1 MPRQLRMAALAI
13 AVMVAFS
20 CLSLAQ
26 YHDDDDDGG
35 YHQGNPRQARQY
47 GYQQGYRDGY
57 AKGRHEGRENDPNDY
72 QTPDWRQA
80 TRGYEQWMG
89 PVETFQNGYRDGYG
103 SGFQAG
109 YQSLNRGWGN
119 GDGDGDGDRDRGGYD
134 RGGDIYDQS
143 GYGYG
148 GNIGYRAGYQ
158 DGISQAREDTY
169 KNKRFNSN
177 PRGKYDDRDHGYR
190 REYGDK
196 NSYKAQ
202 YSDGY
207 RAGYEASFRR

>member
-1 MPRQLRMAALAI
+1 MPRQLPLVVLAI
-13 AVMVAFS
+13 AVIVAFS
-20 CLSLAQ
+20 GLSQAQ
-26 YHDDDDDGG
+26 YHDDDDG
-35 YHQGNPRQARQY
+35 YYQSYSSQARRY

-72 QTPDWRQA
+72 QSPDWRQA

-89 PVETFQNGYRDGYG
+89 PVQAFQNAYRNGYEN
-103 SGFQAG
+103 GFRAG
-109 YQSLNRGWGN
+109 YQSQTRGWS
-119 GDGDGDGDRDRGGYD
+119 DPDWDRDEPIYNRS
-134 RGGDIYDQS
+134 GDVYDQS

-148 GNIGYRAGYQ
+148 GNIGYRTGYR
-158 DGISQAREDTY
+158 DGMSQARDDMY
-169 KNKRFNSN
+169 KNKRFNSS

-207 RAGYEASFRR
+207 RAGYEAVFDRY

>member
-1 MPRQLRMAALAI
+1 MAVLAI
-13 AVMVAFS
+13 AVIAAFS
-20 CLSLAQ
+20 SLSLAQ
-26 YHDDDDDGG
+26 YNDDDDESR

-72 QTPDWRQA
+72 QAPDWRQA
-80 TRGYEQWMG
+80 TRGYEEWMG
-89 PVETFQNGYRDGYG
+89 PMETFRNGYRDGYG

-109 YQSLNRGWGN
+109 YQSVNRGWGN
-119 GDGDGDGDRDRGGYD
+119 ADDEGGGGRGGYN
-134 RGGDIYDQS
+134 RGDIYDQS

-148 GNIGYRAGYQ
+148 GDMGYRAGYQ
-158 DGISQAREDTY
+158 DGISQAREDVY
-169 KNKRFNSN
+169 KNKPFNPS

-196 NSYKAQ
+196 SSYKAQ
-202 YSDGY
+202 YTDGY
-207 RAGYEASFRR
+207 RAGYNSAFRQY

>member
-1 MPRQLRMAALAI
+1 MTALAI
-13 AVMVAFS
+13 AVIMAFS
-20 CLSLAQ
+20 SLSAAQ
-26 YHDDDDDGG
+26 YRDDDDDGG
-35 YHQGNPRQARQY
+35 YYQGSRQARQY

-89 PVETFQNGYRDGYG
+89 PVEAFQNGYRDGYG

-109 YQSLNRGWGN
+109 YQSLNGGWGR
-119 GDGDGDGDRDRGGYD
+119 DSDRNEGRYD
-134 RGGDIYDQS
+134 RGDVIYDRS

-148 GNIGYRAGYQ
+148 DGDMGYRIGYQ
-158 DGISQAREDTY
+158 DGMSQAREDRY
-169 KNKRFNSN
+169 KNKPFNPN

-190 REYGDK
+190 REFGNK

-202 YSDGY
+202 YTDGY
-207 RAGYEASFRR
+207 RTGYEASFRR

>member
-1 MPRQLRMAALAI
+1 MPRQLRMAAFAI
-13 AVMVAFS
+13 AAIMA
-20 CLSLAQ
+20 LSSLSVAQ

-35 YHQGNPRQARQY
+35 YYQGNSRQARQY

-89 PVETFQNGYRDGYG
+89 PVEVFENGYRDGYG
-103 SGFQAG
+103 TGFQAG
-109 YQSLNRGWGN
+109 FRSLNGGW
-119 GDGDGDGDRDRGGYD
+119 DYDRDSDRDGGRYNRGGVIYD
-134 RGGDIYDQS
+134 RS

-148 GNIGYRAGYQ
+148 GDTGYRIGYQ
-158 DGISQAREDTY
+158 DGMNQAREDAY
-169 KNKRFNSN
+169 RNKPFNSN

-190 REYGDK
+190 REFGHKD
-196 NSYKAQ
+196 SYKAQ
-202 YSDGY
+202 YTDGY
-207 RAGYEASFRR
+207 RTGYEASFRR

>member
-13 AVMVAFS
+13 AVIMAFS
-20 CLSLAQ
+20 SLSLAQ
-26 YHDDDDDGG
+26 YRDDDDDGG
-35 YHQGNPRQARQY
+35 YYRGDSRQARQY
-47 GYQQGYRDGY
+47 GYQTGYRDGY

-89 PVETFQNGYRDGYG
+89 PVEVFQNGYRDGYG

-109 YQSLNRGWGN
+109 FRSLNGGWGYDRN
-119 GDGDGDGDRDRGGYD
+119 GDRDEGSYD
-134 RGGDIYDQS
+134 GADVIRNRY

-148 GNIGYRAGYQ
+148 GDMGYRIGYQ
-158 DGISQAREDTY
+158 DGMSQAREDAY
-169 KNKRFNSN
+169 RNKPFNPN

-190 REYGDK
+190 REFGNK
-196 NSYKAQ
+196 SSYKAQ

-207 RAGYEASFRR
+207 RAGYEASVRR